1 MSWKNAL
8 YDYVHAKNRAEAE
21 QDAELLHT
29 VVSDAAILREY
40 AHMLDRSKRSSA
52 ERGLKTLEQETK
64 LRLIAAR
71 ETGSSVAADVALHRT
86 IRYELRGQRYEE
98 ERVER
103 ERVLLTPGAK
113 QNRWTVSRVDR
124 THPPDGKTGPTQGML
139 YNMALGRP
147 WEPEPEPVVGS
158 VPYLNTSILNPQESS
173 SRRAIYN
180 RAAAVQYAE
189 TWWNG
194 RNPRYIEFEVDCTNF
209 VSQCLFAGGLPMDY
223 TGKRESGW
231 WYRGKSGGRELWSY
245 SWAVANSLPRYLLGS
260 GRATQVGSPAYL
272 IEGDVICYDWDGD
285 GRWQHNVIITARD
298 ITGMPLVNA
307 HTYNARSRHWAY
319 HDSPAWSGRTAYLFL
334 RMADRI

>member
-1 MSWKNAL
+1 MSWKTAV

-21 QDAELLHT
+21 HDVEALRPA
-29 VVSDAAILREY
+29 VSDVAILRDHSRTLSG
-40 AHMLDRSKRSSA
+40 AKRSSA
-52 ERGLKTLEQETK
+52 ERGLKLLEHATR
-64 LRLIAAR
+64 LRLLAAR
-71 ETGSSVAADVALHRT
+71 QSASGASADLELHRT
-86 IRYELRGQRYEE
+86 LSYELRGQRYDE

-103 ERVLLTPGAK
+103 ERVTLTPGAN
-113 QNRWTVSRVDR
+113 QDRWNVSRVDR
-124 THPPDGKTGPTQGML
+124 LQPPDGKTDPTQGML
-139 YNMALGRP
+139 HNMALGRP
-147 WEPEPEPVVGS
+147 WEPEPEPITGS

-194 RNPRYIEFEVDCTNF
+194 TNPRYIEFEVDCTNF

-231 WYRGKSGGRELWSY
+231 WYRGKSGGQELWSY

-260 GRATQVGSPAYL
+260 GRARQVRSPAELSY
-272 IEGDVICYDWDGD
+272 GDVICYDWDGD
-285 GRWQHNVIITARD
+285 GRWQHNVLITGLD
-298 ITGMPLVNA
+298 MNGMPLVNA
-307 HTYNARSRHWAY
+307 HTYNARSRYWAY
-319 HDSPAWSGRTAYLFL
+319 HDSPAWSERTAYLFL